1 MNKNT
6 ASITVEILGKPYIIR
21 CQESEAAALQQAA
34 QYLDTKM
41 TEVKELGAVINL
53 EKIAVITALNIA
65 SQYLQSDQQKNT
77 FVYKLNQRIGQ
88 LQEKLDTAISKTLQ
102 TEFVYSSESQYSRF
116 KRPAKTHLPC
126 DTPSNL
132 ACRKK

>member
-102 TEFVYSSESQYSRF
+102 TEFVYSSES
-116 KRPAKTHLPC
+116 
-126 DTPSNL
+126 
-132 ACRKK
+132 